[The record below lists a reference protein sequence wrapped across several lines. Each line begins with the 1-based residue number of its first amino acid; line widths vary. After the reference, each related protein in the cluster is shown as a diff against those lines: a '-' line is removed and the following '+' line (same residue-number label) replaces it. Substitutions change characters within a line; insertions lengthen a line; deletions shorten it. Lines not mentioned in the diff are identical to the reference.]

1 MPPKLLFPDLQ
12 NQNLSQLAYIDV
24 LTKLPNR
31 LFLSGYYDE
40 KLLLAKNCNYGA
52 IYLDLDDFKYIN
64 DSLSITNF
72 LKVFC

>member
-52 IYLDLDDFKYIN
+52 IYLD
-64 DSLSITNF
+64 TNNLHSRIL
-72 LKVFC
+72 LKHQKQG